1 MYSQF
6 FQRKKEK
13 DYTTSE
19 DIKIY
24 FSGEGLRYSIGF
36 PETESYLVK
45 NLLSLYPPSY
55 DLEIQNLKSMTN
67 VLIDQIN
74 ALSKVIQNLQNRKII
89 PIQNLRS
96 TKLQLKGPFYVVSE
110 YEDGVFV
117 ISSDDINLYGYGDT
131 ELNAIRDFCKDVEYF
146 YFDLK
151 QSKEKLCKIVKE
163 SWEFLKNIVIEL

>member
-6 FQRKKEK
+6 FQRKEEK
-13 DYTTSE
+13 DSTTSD

-24 FSGEGLRYSIGF
+24 FSREGWSYPIEF
-36 PETESYLVK
+36 PEMESYIK
-45 NLLSLYPPSY
+45 EFPSLYPPSY
-55 DLEIQNLKSMTN
+55 DLEIQNLKNITN

-74 ALSKVIQNLQNRKII
+74 AFSKVIQNLQNRKII

-96 TKLQLKGPFYVVSE
+96 TKLQLIAPLYAVSE

-117 ISSDDINLYGYGDT
+117 ISSDDINLDGYGDT
-131 ELNAIRDFCKDVEYF
+131 ELNAIRDFCKDVEYL

-151 QSKEKLCKIVKE
+151 QSKNKLGKIMKE
-163 SWEFLKNIVIEL
+163 SWEFLKNIIKEL